1 MKLNRMRNIHSYS
14 VSEYGKESVEIYW
27 RWEKYE
33 YKMAHF
39 QNHRC
44 FSLRC
49 LSKDVIPT
57 SVRLKS
63 NIRTP
68 KPKYI
73 IRKAE
78 RALLNE
84 RIRSINNSI
93 TMFKSLRVTC
103 IDQLESILDKETME
117 ECRDFIEIRRERK
130 HLSTLDWH
138 LSKFRRLCH
147 NYTGG
152 RSSPLHGICGENGCT
167 HQINVQLQQ
176 QMQL

>member
-1 MKLNRMRNIHSYS
+1 MKSNRMRNIHSYL

-27 RWEKYE
+27 RWEIYE
-33 YKMAHF
+33 YKMVDF

-68 KPKYI
+68 KAKYI

-93 TMFKSLRVTC
+93 TMFKLLRDTC
-103 IDQLESILDKETME
+103 INQLESILDKETME
-117 ECRDFIEIRRERK
+117 KCRDFIEIRRERR
-130 HLSTLDWH
+130 HLSTL
-138 LSKFRRLCH
+138 
-147 NYTGG
+147 G
-152 RSSPLHGICGENGCT
+152 
-167 HQINVQLQQ
+167 
-176 QMQL
+176 